1 MSVEPTRRS
10 RTTDSRL
17 DAWLVSNGRVLASA
31 RLAVDRESRRRGLL
45 GTEDST
51 VDDSGDSS
59 NTGDIE
65 GALVLPS
72 CRWVHTI
79 GMTYDL
85 DVAYLDRE
93 NRVIKTVRM
102 ARHRLGA
109 PVLGAR
115 TVVES
120 ECGSFARWGLRV
132 GDVVEIRAGS
142 ER

>member
-10 RTTDSRL
+10 RTTDSRS

-51 VDDSGDSS
+51 VDDSVNSS

-79 GMTYDL
+79 GMRRAIE
-85 DVAYLDRE
+85 VAYLDHHG
-93 NRVIKTVRM
+93 RVIKSVHMRP
-102 ARHRLGA
+102 HRVGA
-109 PVLGAR
+109 PVPRAR
-115 TVVES
+115 TVVEAS
-120 ECGSFARWGLRV
+120 EGAFARWGLRV
-132 GDVVEIRAGS
+132 GDTIEVRTT
-142 ER
+142 

>member
-1 MSVEPTRRS
+1 MSVEPTGRS
-10 RTTDSRL
+10 RTTDSRS

-79 GMTYDL
+79 GMRRAIE
-85 DVAYLDRE
+85 VAYLDDHG
-93 NRVIKTVRM
+93 RVIKSVHMRP
-102 ARHRLGA
+102 HRVGA
-109 PVLGAR
+109 PVPRAR
-115 TVVES
+115 TVVEAS
-120 ECGSFARWGLRV
+120 EGAFARWGLRV
-132 GDVVEIRAGS
+132 GDTIEVRTT
-142 ER
+142 

>member
-10 RTTDSRL
+10 RTTDSRS
-17 DAWLVSNGRVLASA
+17 DAWLVSNGRVGARA

-79 GMTYDL
+79 GMRRAIE
-85 DVAYLDRE
+85 VAYLDDHG
-93 NRVIKTVRM
+93 RVIKSVHMRP
-102 ARHRLGA
+102 HRVGA
-109 PVLGAR
+109 PVPRAR
-115 TVVES
+115 TVVEAS
-120 ECGSFARWGLRV
+120 EGAFARWGLRV
-132 GDVVEIRAGS
+132 GDTIEVRTT
-142 ER
+142 

>member
-10 RTTDSRL
+10 RTTDSRS

-79 GMTYDL
+79 GMRRAIE
-85 DVAYLDRE
+85 VAYLDDHG
-93 NRVIKTVRM
+93 RVIKSVHMRP
-102 ARHRLGA
+102 HSVGA
-109 PVLGAR
+109 PVPRAQ
-115 TVVES
+115 TVVEAS
-120 ECGSFARWGLRV
+120 EGAFARWGLRV
-132 GDVVEIRAGS
+132 GDTIEVRTT
-142 ER
+142 